1 MGNSNSE
8 PEDRVF
14 YETPI
19 RNDLEYRV
27 YNNSSANYHFEY
39 DQDQIERQR
48 KEAYQQ
54 ALADKLYQQEQVAK
68 IQREQIRKQRMK
80 ELEML
85 QELQDEQYEREQRM
99 QELEEEERRIQDK
112 QYRIKQQI
120 QKVEEADQGF
130 AELLHLTNVVKLEL
144 DKINQEKRNEPK
156 VEYNIKLKE
165 NLVSLNA
172 FPPKVKHT
180 PHSRTP

>member
-54 ALADKLYQQEQVAK
+54 ALADRKTQDKHELAKTLRETKRRIEQTLK
-68 IQREQIRKQRMK
+68 DKQRMEDWEEK
-80 ELEML
+80 E
-85 QELQDEQYEREQRM
+85 EL
-99 QELEEEERRIQDK
+99 K
-112 QYRIKQQI
+112 
-120 QKVEEADQGF
+120 KVS
-130 AELLHLTNVVKLEL
+130 KLFL
-144 DKINQEKRNEPK
+144 DDLDVINAEKRNEQRHHKTQRYHPK
-156 VEYNIKLKE
+156 FEE
-165 NLVSLNA
+165 EEQNLPSLNA
-172 FPPKVKHT
+172 YRPNSIVKKKG
-180 PHSRTP
+180 